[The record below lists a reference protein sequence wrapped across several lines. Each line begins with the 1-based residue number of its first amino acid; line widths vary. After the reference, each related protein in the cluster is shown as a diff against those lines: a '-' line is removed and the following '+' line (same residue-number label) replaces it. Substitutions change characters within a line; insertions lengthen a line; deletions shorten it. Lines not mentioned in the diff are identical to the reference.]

1 MIDARVA
8 GTLEWRSQQQDP
20 PHMPKPTLR
29 PGLRHSETILVTDR
43 LIVPEMADYFANFA
57 AMPPVF
63 ATAYLVAFVEWT
75 CVRALADHLLDG
87 EASVGTKVDLS
98 HDAATPV
105 GMRASAAIELIA
117 VEGRKLRFKVDC
129 RDERDAIGAGFHER
143 FVIDEARF
151 LAKLEQKRAGES

>member
-1 MIDARVA
+1 
-8 GTLEWRSQQQDP
+8 
-20 PHMPKPTLR
+20 MPKPTLR
-29 PGLRHSETILVTDR
+29 PGLAHAETILITDR
-43 LIVPEMADYFANFA
+43 LTVPEMADYFSNFA

-87 EASVGTKVDLS
+87 EASLGTQVDLS

-105 GMRASAAIELIA
+105 GMKATAAIELVA
-117 VEGRKLRFKVDC
+117 MEGRRLRFRVEC

-143 FVIDEARF
+143 TVIDQARF
-151 LAKLEQKRAGES
+151 LSRLDRKRARQS

>member
-1 MIDARVA
+1 
-8 GTLEWRSQQQDP
+8 
-20 PHMPKPTLR
+20 MPKPTLR
-29 PGLRHSETILVTDR
+29 PGLVHSETVLITDR
-43 LIVPEMADYFANFA
+43 LIVPEMADYFSNFA

-87 EASVGTKVDLS
+87 EATLGTKVDLS

-105 GMRASAAIELIA
+105 GMKATAAIELVA
-117 VEGRKLRFKVDC
+117 MEGRRLRFKVEC

-143 FVIDEARF
+143 FVIDQARV
-151 LAKLEQKRAGES
+151 LARLDQKRAGRS

>member
-151 LAKLEQKRAGES
+151 LSKLEQKRAGES

>member
-1 MIDARVA
+1 
-8 GTLEWRSQQQDP
+8 
-20 PHMPKPTLR
+20 MPRDTLR
-29 PGLRHSETILVTDR
+29 PGLIHSETIRVTDR